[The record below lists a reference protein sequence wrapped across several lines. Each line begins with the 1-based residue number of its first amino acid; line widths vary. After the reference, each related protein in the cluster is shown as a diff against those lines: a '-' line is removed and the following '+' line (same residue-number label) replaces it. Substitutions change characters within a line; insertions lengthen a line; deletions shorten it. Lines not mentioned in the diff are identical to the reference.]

1 MIDLSNKYRP
11 TSLDTF
17 VGQSHIIAKD
27 KALYKLI
34 KQKDIPISFFMV
46 NLELGKQP

>member
-1 MIDLSNKYRP
+1 MIDLSNKLRP
-11 TSLDTF
+11 TNLDNF

-34 KQKDIPISFFMV
+34 KKKTSRTYFFME
-46 NLELGKQP
+46 NQELEKLP